1 MRKCME
7 FADTLPA
14 TPHFSFASYTSIIKN
29 ALLENIFFQSKGH
42 CTMRHLFFAV
52 LIAVFSL
59 AQRGPAG
66 AVPGSNA
73 PDASEAQPRAIGQLF
88 PGAAKVS
95 KAKYEVTSLTGT
107 QKFKSSDAKALT
119 QSQFQAAGWF
129 FDNLGNCLWVP
140 DQSKFVTFAGTY
152 NANGKG
158 VIVANL
164 SHNSSSPNFAAQG
177 IMSATLT
184 PKGKQYLAKIDYAI
198 TATSPG
204 SRVVHQAKLTQILL
218 LP

>member
-1 MRKCME
+1 MR
-7 FADTLPA
+7 T
-14 TPHFSFASYTSIIKN
+14 
-29 ALLENIFFQSKGH
+29 
-42 CTMRHLFFAV
+42 LFFFALIVV
-52 LIAVFSL
+52 LSL
-59 AQRGPAG
+59 TQRGPAS
-66 AVPGSNA
+66 ALPSSNA
-73 PDASEAQPRAIGQLF
+73 SDGQEAQARAIGQLF
-88 PGAAKVS
+88 PGTAKVS
-95 KAKYEVTSLTGT
+95 KAKYEVTSTTGT
-107 QKFKSSDAKALT
+107 QKFKSKDAKALT

-140 DQSKFVTFAGTY
+140 DQTKYVTFAGTY

-177 IMSATLT
+177 TLSATLT
-184 PKGKQYLAKIDYAI
+184 PKGKQYIAKIDYAI
-198 TATSPG
+198 AASSPG